1 MNLRVTRHFARAV
14 IWRPR
19 ALKVGSKQSG
29 SLYLDEGAIKN
40 SGRGRCF
47 LSGDP
52 MAAALALVIV
62 VMIVGVGAVVIVVVM
77 SVPVIVPMAIALVLG
92 IVTVLI
98 APPRHKHLEVLRAM
112 GMVVILAEGPVIQQ
126 RVSGK

>member
-1 MNLRVTRHFARAV
+1 MLVDR
-14 IWRPR
+14 
-19 ALKVGSKQSG
+19 
-29 SLYLDEGAIKN
+29 
-40 SGRGRCF
+40 
-47 LSGDP
+47 

-62 VMIVGVGAVVIVVVM
+62 VMVVGVRAVVVM
-77 SVPVIVPMAIALVLG
+77 VVVSVPVIVPMAITFVLS

-98 APPRHKHLEVLRAM
+98 ASSRHKHLEVLGAM